1 MGSQTNDNTEQQPLP
16 DAASAALVLTHPT
29 EGEMRQTWTL
39 NHREW
44 GGALSLE
51 QYLRREP
58 YLAAAPLAR
67 DGGMTHWI
75 LTTST
80 DTTTADTAEPRPVL
94 ASCESIR
101 KRVLVARPAARRGVE
116 TEAESEV
123 EIQDGVGYGVG
134 SVYTYPEYR
143 GRSYASR
150 MLKEL
155 GVALRTLPSQQQP
168 RRNEQGERAVVNG
181 GGEEEGPAA
190 EKEAA
195 CSALWSDLGKV
206 FYAKKGWP
214 PFPSAH
220 ATFSAAAATTS
231 TTPTASNG
239 PQHNGNG
246 TTPLLPTEPITR
258 ENLARFAAQDEAQLR
273 RRLARTASR
282 TRRPAFAFAPDEDTF
297 LWHLARETFISAQ
310 VFGNSSIS
318 NDNKNEN
325 GDKTEAVINGLAAGP
340 EGRRVWAVWAR
351 NYYAGPEEPGKN
363 TLFIL
368 RLVVE
373 GADEDREELPPSN
386 ERRDELRAA
395 FAAVVG
401 AARDVAAR
409 WGLARVDLW
418 NPTPLVR
425 GLLRDVAAEAPH
437 DWVERD
443 MDSIPSLM
451 WYGDEPEED
460 VEWVAN
466 EKYCWC

>member
-1 MGSQTNDNTEQQPLP
+1 MGSQTNDSTPREPEQRALP
-16 DAASAALVLTHPT
+16 DAESEALVLTQPT
-29 EGEMRQTWTL
+29 EAEKRRTWTL

-44 GGALSLE
+44 GGALTLE
-51 QYLRREP
+51 QYLEREP
-58 YLAAAPLAR
+58 YLAAAPLTR
-67 DGGMTHWI
+67 DGGMTYWI
-75 LTTST
+75 LTT
-80 DTTTADTAEPRPVL
+80 TAAPGEPRPVL

-101 KRVLVARPAARRGVE
+101 KRVLVARPPRGKDTEEARG
-116 TEAESEV
+116 EAEPAV
-123 EIQDGVGYGVG
+123 EDAVGYGVG

-143 GRSYASR
+143 GRSYAKR

-155 GVALRTLPSQQQP
+155 GGALRTWPSQQQK
-168 RRNEQGERAVVNG
+168 QQAHGGRAANRG
-181 GGEEEGPAA
+181 AEAPKD

-220 ATFSAAAATTS
+220 ATFSAAATTA
-231 TTPTASNG
+231 P
-239 PQHNGNG
+239 NGNG
-246 TTPLLPTEPITR
+246 AQSGSPPPALPTELITR
-258 ENLARFAAQDEAQLR
+258 ENLARFAALDEAQLR
-273 RRLARTASR
+273 RRLARTAAR
-282 TRRPAFAFAPDEDTF
+282 TGRPAFAFAPDEDTF
-297 LWHLARETFISAQ
+297 LWHLARERFISAL
-310 VFGNSSIS
+310 VFGG
-318 NDNKNEN
+318 DGAPKN
-325 GDKTEAVINGLAAGP
+325 GDGSGNEEAKGLAAGR

-351 NYYAGPEEPGKN
+351 NYYAGPENPDKN

-373 GADEDREELPPSN
+373 GADEDEELSPDGGARGTREEF
-386 ERRDELRAA
+386 RAA

-401 AARDVAAR
+401 AARAVAAR

-425 GLLRDVAAEAPH
+425 GLLRDIAADAPH
-437 DWVERD
+437 DWVDRD

-451 WYGDEPEED
+451 WYGGEPEED
-460 VEWVAN
+460 IEWVAN